1 MLVMIYK
8 YLLEKRNLIMVN
20 KIIIH
25 NQNNYNHNHN
35 NRNNNKKKKKMK
47 DLK

>member
-1 MLVMIYK
+1 
-8 YLLEKRNLIMVN
+8 MVN
-20 KIIIH
+20 KIITH

-47 DLK
+47 DLKQHLKILIKKRVIKNF